1 MFSLAELARA
11 HTALREPDIDHL
23 QRLVA
28 GWGLLADL
36 SFSDLLL
43 YAPCEEVAGEGP
55 PDGRDV
61 AARKA
66 PGPRGARQPRRSY
79 VVLAQVRPSTTQT
92 VYQRDLVGVFTN
104 ERERPLIDRTYR
116 GGEIVNGG
124 NEDGPLAGPGGG
136 ATVAGPEVRL
146 HLVGVPIRYD
156 GRVVAVV
163 SSEGVPGGGRRHGS
177 LEQAYLAS
185 FERFARM
192 IALGEFPFSDDHD
205 PTKELPRVG
214 DGAVLLDRDG
224 AIEYSSPNAN
234 SAFHRLG
241 VLSQTVARTL
251 ADLGLDDSV
260 VRHASLSRT
269 PATSEL
275 SRGNHNHVLAHCIP
289 MLERGT
295 VVGSLLLLRDISD
308 LKRLDRLLV
317 SKDTHIREIHHRV
330 KNNLQTISSL
340 LRIQAR
346 RVGSAEARTVI
357 EESVRRIGSI
367 AVVHETLSQEAGD
380 AVPFGEIAR
389 PIIRMVEESL
399 VSPERPIYF
408 RLSGDA
414 ITLPAPVATPLALVL
429 TELLQNAVDHAYPSA
444 DSGADGFGPDGGD
457 GDLHGDGGDGGA
469 RSAGQVQIDLA
480 VRDGWL
486 GVTVRD
492 DGAGLP
498 DGFAFESSTGLGL
511 SIVRTLVEHEMLGRI
526 AMRAAG
532 DGAGTIVDI
541 EVPLDGA
548 GTAR

>member
-1 MFSLAELARA
+1 
-11 HTALREPDIDHL
+11 
-23 QRLVA
+23 
-28 GWGLLADL
+28 
-36 SFSDLLL
+36 
-43 YAPCEEVAGEGP
+43 
-55 PDGRDV
+55 
-61 AARKA
+61 
-66 PGPRGARQPRRSY
+66 
-79 VVLAQVRPSTTQT
+79 VRPSTTQT
-92 VYQRDLVGVFTN
+92 VYQRDLVGLLTN
-104 ERERPLIDRTYR
+104 EIERPLIDRTYR

-124 NEDGPLAGPGGG
+124 NDGPREGPGGG
-136 ATVAGPEVRL
+136 PIAAGPEERL
-146 HLVGVPIRYD
+146 HLVGVPIRCD

-163 SSEGVPGGGRRHGS
+163 SSEGVPSGGRRHGG
-177 LEQAYLAS
+177 LEKAYLAS

-192 IALGEFPFSDDHD
+192 IAIGEFPFNAQED
-205 PTKELPRVG
+205 PTKEVPRVG

-241 VLSQTVARTL
+241 VLAQTEARTL
-251 ADLGLDDSV
+251 ADLGLDDGV
-260 VRHASLSRT
+260 VRQASASRA
-269 PATSEL
+269 PATAEL

-367 AVVHETLSQEAGD
+367 AVVHETLSREAGD
-380 AVPFGEIAR
+380 DVPFGEIAR

-399 VSPERPIYF
+399 TSPERPIYF

-429 TELLQNAVDHAYPSA
+429 TELLQNAVDHAYPDAAPSDGTDA
-444 DSGADGFGPDGGD
+444 GAGDASDGQGP
-457 GDLHGDGGDGGA
+457 A
-469 RSAGQVQIDLA
+469 AGQVQIELA
-480 VRDGWL
+480 VRQGRL

-492 DGAGLP
+492 DGTGP
-498 DGFAFESSTGLGL
+498 PEGFALESSPGLGL
-511 SIVRTLVEHEMLGRI
+511 SIVRTLVEHEMLGEI
-526 AMRAAG
+526 TMRAAP
-532 DGAGTIVDI
+532 DGRGTIVAID
-541 EVPLDGA
+541 VPLEGS